1 MDVNSQANFKII
13 CQSLEFSTIAEHAT
27 TLSPKLS
34 TATEL
39 NREMV
44 ATRTSKSAANAYA
57 NLIQVIADEYIE
69 HKYIITDLY
78 ERSTI

>member
-1 MDVNSQANFKII
+1 MDVNSRANLKII
-13 CQSLEFSTIAEHAT
+13 CRSLTFSTIADNVT
-27 TLSPKLS
+27 ILSPKLS

-57 NLIQVIADEYIE
+57 NLIQIIADEYIE

-78 ERSTI
+78 EGSTM